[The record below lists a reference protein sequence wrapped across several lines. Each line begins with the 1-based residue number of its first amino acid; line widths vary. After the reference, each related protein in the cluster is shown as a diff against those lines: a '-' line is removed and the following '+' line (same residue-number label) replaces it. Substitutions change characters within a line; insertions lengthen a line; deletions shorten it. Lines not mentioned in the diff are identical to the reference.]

1 MRVVLCERP
10 GPPSVLKVVEQPAP
24 KPSPGQVIVAVAC
37 AAITFIETQV
47 RAGMIPPSDGA
58 TFPLVLGNGVAGTVV
73 EIGFDVDPSWLGE
86 KVVTTTG
93 GSGGYAECAVAW
105 AEDLHRIPAGLD
117 VQQAAALL
125 ADGRTALA
133 LSRAARIQPG
143 DRVLITAAAGG
154 VGSLLVQLAR
164 AAGAATVIGLAGGEQ
179 KLALARSLG
188 AHVTLDYRLPGWQHA
203 AKRAIHNLGVDIAF
217 DGVGGATGKAVVDL
231 LRPGGRY
238 LPHGMASGAFY
249 DIPPEKAQE
258 IETIPLRSAISG
270 PKESYVLVEEVL
282 RLAALGHIRPVIG
295 QIFPLEK
302 AAHAHAAIEA
312 RKTLGK
318 TLLVP

>member
-47 RAGMIPPSDGA
+47 RAGMVPPRRRCHLPPRPWQRRRRNRGR
-58 TFPLVLGNGVAGTVV
+58 NR
-73 EIGFDVDPSWLGE
+73 FDVDPSWLGE

-249 DIPPEKAQE
+249 DISPEKAQE
-258 IETIPLRSAISG
+258 IETIPLRSSISG

-295 QIFPLEK
+295 QIFP
-302 AAHAHAAIEA
+302 
-312 RKTLGK
+312 
-318 TLLVP
+318 